1 MAEENKGTE
10 AQEKSGGSNK
20 MLIIVLVVFNMLA
33 LGGMGA
39 FAMMRNPAP
48 VEPVEAP
55 EHEAK
60 AEEKGHEAEEA
71 THEGGGGEGPVI
83 TDLGPTETLG
93 SFVVNLNEPGSPRY
107 LKATIKIGLEN
118 ESVKEEL
125 RKREPQFRD
134 MVIAYLS
141 SLNVRQTQGLLAKE
155 DIRNNILQRLNNVLK
170 TGKLQHVYL
179 TEFVIQ

>member
-39 FAMMRNPAP
+39 FAMLRNPAP

-60 AEEKGHEAEEA
+60 AEEENGHEAEKSANEGEA
-71 THEGGGGEGPVI
+71 VVI
-83 TDLGPTETLG
+83 SDLGPTETLG

-118 ESVKEEL
+118 ESVKDEL

>member
-1 MAEENKGTE
+1 MAEEKKGTE

-20 MLIIVLVVFNMLA
+20 MLIIVLVIFNMLA

-48 VEPVEAP
+48 VEPVEAT

-60 AEEKGHEAEEA
+60 AEPEGHEAEESA
-71 THEGGGGEGPVI
+71 HEPEAAVI
-83 TDLGPTETLG
+83 ADLGPTETLG

-118 ESVKEEL
+118 ETVKDEL

-170 TGKLQHVYL
+170 TGKLQRVYL